1 VQGNFKRS
9 IKIKQPYFFQRNNVI
24 YMNKIWLIFKREYI
38 TRVRNKTFLLSTFL
52 LPIVMI
58 LFFFGSAYFALSSK
72 DKLKKIA
79 VVNDPGMFRSNLR
92 SDSVRMLFD
101 FTINVDSNNFDSK
114 GYDGVLN
121 LNNDSVTKK
130 FTLHSKKQ
138 LGLDGKQIIENR
150 LDRAFEKNQLQKKG
164 IQKETLDSINKESM
178 GAFTIE
184 NRLTSEKGKSEQVNA
199 AVNYGV
205 GFGSGILIYIT
216 MFIFGAMV
224 MRGVMEEK
232 TNRIAEVMVSSVKP
246 FQLMMGKIIGIAAV
260 GLTQFFLWVILIMVL
275 SSAAAAFLPA
285 EMIQQAG
292 NANKSM
298 PGGMAGNTEM
308 AMKIMELQKDISNI
322 NWTLIISCFIFYFLG
337 GYLFYASLFAAVG
350 SVVNEDPQE
359 AQALMLP
366 ITMPIIFAFIIMSS
380 NLNTPDSKIMV
391 WSSMIPFTSPIVMM
405 GRIPSGVPGWQLAI
419 SMVSLIA
426 GFIFTT
432 WLASKIY
439 RTGILMYGKK
449 ASWKEMFKWAFRKS

>member
-1 VQGNFKRS
+1 
-9 IKIKQPYFFQRNNVI
+9 
-24 YMNKIWLIFKREYI
+24 MNKIWLILQREYV

-58 LFFFGSAYFALSSK
+58 LFFIGSAYFAMSSK
-72 DKLKKIA
+72 DSLKKIA
-79 VVNDPGMFRSNLR
+79 VVNDPGIFKLNLR
-92 SDSVRMLFD
+92 SDSTRVLFD
-101 FTINVDSNNFDSK
+101 FTTNVDSSNFESK
-114 GYDGVLN
+114 GYDAVLN
-121 LNNDSVTKK
+121 LSDDSLVKK
-130 FTLHSKKQ
+130 FAIHSKKQ
-138 LGLDGKQIIENR
+138 LGMDAKQIIENR

-164 IQKETLDSINKESM
+164 IQKETLDSISKESI
-178 GAFTIE
+178 GAFSIE

-199 AVNYGV
+199 AINYGV

-260 GLTQFFLWVILIMVL
+260 GLTQLFLWVALIMIL
-275 SSAAAAFLPA
+275 SSAATAFLPN
-285 EMIQQAG
+285 EFIQQAG
-292 NANKSM
+292 EANKSI
-298 PGGMAGNTEM
+298 PGGMSANSAM
-308 AMKIMELQKDISNI
+308 AMKILELQKDFSSI
-322 NWTLIISCFIFYFLG
+322 NWALIISCFIFYFLG
-337 GYLFYASLFAAVG
+337 GYLFYASLFAAIG
-350 SVVNEDPQE
+350 SVINEDPQE
-359 AQALMLP
+359 AQSLMLP

-391 WSSMIPFTSPIVMM
+391 WASIIPFTSPIVMM

-419 SMVSLIA
+419 SILLLIA
-426 GFIFTT
+426 GFISTT
-432 WLASKIY
+432 WLAGKIY

-449 ASWKEMFKWAFRKS
+449 ATWKEMFKWAFRKS

>member
-1 VQGNFKRS
+1 
-9 IKIKQPYFFQRNNVI
+9 
-24 YMNKIWLIFKREYI
+24 MNKIFLIVKREYI

-58 LFFFGSAYFALSSK
+58 LFIFGTAFFVVSSK

-79 VVNDPGMFRSNLR
+79 VVNDPGYFKNNLQTDTTR
-92 SDSVRMLFD
+92 LNFV
-101 FTINVDSNNFDSK
+101 FTSGVDSSNFKSK
-114 GYDGVLN
+114 GYDAVLN
-121 LNNDSVTKK
+121 LNNDSVGKK
-130 FTLHSKKQ
+130 FTAHSEKQ
-138 LGLDGKQIIENR
+138 LGIDAKEMMEER
-150 LDRAFEKNQLQKKG
+150 LDKAYEKYQLQQKG
-164 IQKETLDSINKESM
+164 IRKEILDSISKKSM
-178 GAFTIE
+178 GAYSID
-184 NRLTSEKGKSEQVNA
+184 NRIASEKGKSQEVNA

-246 FQLMMGKIIGIAAV
+246 FELMMGKILGIAAV
-260 GLTQFFLWVILIMVL
+260 GLTQLLLWIILVIIL
-275 SSAAAAFLPA
+275 STAASAFLPH

-292 NANKSM
+292 QANQAM
-298 PGGMAGNTEM
+298 PMGSNNTAMAVKFADMSKAFG
-308 AMKIMELQKDISNI
+308 SV
-322 NWTLIISCFIFYFLG
+322 NWLMILSFFLFYFLG
-337 GYLFYASLFAAVG
+337 GYLFYASLFAAIG
-350 SVVNEDPQE
+350 SVINEDPQE
-359 AQALMLP
+359 AQSLMLP

-380 NLNTPDSKIMV
+380 NLNTPDSTIMV
-391 WSSMIPFTSPIVMM
+391 WASMIPFTSPIVMM
-405 GRIPSGVPGWQLAI
+405 SRIPSGVPWYQLVA
-419 SMVSLIA
+419 SMSLLIG

-432 WLASKIY
+432 WLAGKIY